1 MIKFTEVHKQ
11 LGNFRLNDLNFE
23 LPKGY
28 VMGLIGENGAG
39 KTSMLNLILGLY
51 QPDCGRIQMFGSCYQ
66 DDERGIRNKIG
77 YVLADED
84 LFSSNTKLVDLANMY
99 GRYYV
104 NYNEKIFTDYCA
116 DFCLDLQK
124 RWKQL
129 SKGEK
134 LKFQFAFA
142 LSHAPKLL
150 VLDEPTA
157 NFDPEFR
164 ELFFHNITDFISNGE
179 HSVILATHQLQ
190 DLDRIADYITLL
202 HKGSL
207 VFSCE
212 KELLIDRFRLVKGE
226 DYKVSLLKT
235 ERVIYKE
242 KGEYMTSALV
252 RHRRIDTYDSRLSVN
267 IPSLEEIMYYFMK
280 SGRLDVKKQ

>member
-1 MIKFTEVHKQ
+1 M
-11 LGNFRLNDLNFE
+11 
-23 LPKGY
+23 
-28 VMGLIGENGAG
+28 
-39 KTSMLNLILGLY
+39 
-51 QPDCGRIQMFGSCYQ
+51 
-66 DDERGIRNKIG
+66 
-77 YVLADED
+77 
-84 LFSSNTKLVDLANMY
+84 
-99 GRYYV
+99 
-104 NYNEKIFTDYCA
+104 
-116 DFCLDLQK
+116 
-124 RWKQL
+124 
-129 SKGEK
+129 
-134 LKFQFAFA
+134 
-142 LSHAPKLL
+142 
-150 VLDEPTA
+150 
-157 NFDPEFR
+157 
-164 ELFFHNITDFISNGE
+164 
-179 HSVILATHQLQ
+179 ILATHQLQ
-190 DLDRIADYITLL
+190 GLDRIADYITLL

>member
-1 MIKFTEVHKQ
+1 M
-11 LGNFRLNDLNFE
+11 
-23 LPKGY
+23 
-28 VMGLIGENGAG
+28 
-39 KTSMLNLILGLY
+39 
-51 QPDCGRIQMFGSCYQ
+51 
-66 DDERGIRNKIG
+66 
-77 YVLADED
+77 
-84 LFSSNTKLVDLANMY
+84 
-99 GRYYV
+99 
-104 NYNEKIFTDYCA
+104 
-116 DFCLDLQK
+116 
-124 RWKQL
+124 
-129 SKGEK
+129 
-134 LKFQFAFA
+134 
-142 LSHAPKLL
+142 
-150 VLDEPTA
+150 
-157 NFDPEFR
+157 
-164 ELFFHNITDFISNGE
+164 
-179 HSVILATHQLQ
+179 ILATHQLQ

-207 VFSCE
+207 AFSCE